1 MGQLGILIMATLT
14 GSAMVIV
21 AVASVWLGI
30 SFLRK
35 RAGTSELQ
43 VTVDDLAD
51 RLAELEERVDLQQRY
66 IERLREQARLEPSRA
81 EPVEN
86 TPSRKRRLVQ
96 GAVGCEFVRIS
107 RSITVRSPIAVQSL

>member
-21 AVASVWLGI
+21 AGGRVWLGI

-35 RAGTSELQ
+35 RAGTSEKQ
-43 VTVDDLAD
+43 VMVGDLAD
-51 RLAELEERVDLQQRY
+51 RLEKRVDFQQRY

-86 TPSRKRRLVQ
+86 TP
-96 GAVGCEFVRIS
+96 
-107 RSITVRSPIAVQSL
+107 

>member
-21 AVASVWLGI
+21 AGGRVWLGI

-35 RAGTSELQ
+35 RAGTSEKQ
-43 VTVDDLAD
+43 VMVGDLAD
-51 RLAELEERVDLQQRY
+51 RLEKRVDFQQRY
-66 IERLREQARLEPSRA
+66 IERLREQTRLEPSRA

-86 TPSRKRRLVQ
+86 TP
-96 GAVGCEFVRIS
+96 
-107 RSITVRSPIAVQSL
+107 